1 VLALALM
8 VLALAS
14 MVLAKLTLD
23 LHKHY
28 LLVPVLAAQLHQPF
42 LL

>member
-1 VLALALM
+1 LK

-23 LHKHY
+23 LNKHY
-28 LLVPVLAAQLHQPF
+28 LRVPALAVQLHQPF